1 MVAIRTITTKNKE
14 GTIVFD
20 KFVDDVQPIRILEQI
35 WVTVTRVPR
44 VLRAFLPL
52 WAVGSIVGATQKV
65 DMIHLRATGQ
75 VRILV
80 AVMDAKK
87 IPKMADVCAGCGIYR
102 LYFKPDEAPQVDV
115 SDPEDDDLL
124 GDDDKQADGD
134 RAMKDAEDPNPPQDN
149 NGTSNKAPET
159 SQNCPPHKQASL
171 MNKRVDLACEQ
182 LLTEL
187 SIKVMLESDVGSQRR
202 PYSPLTKKNWQPII
216 H

>member
-134 RAMKDAEDPNPPQDN
+134 RAMKDAEDPNPSQDN

-171 MNKRVDLACEQ
+171 LGEQ
-182 LLTEL
+182 
-187 SIKVMLESDVGSQRR
+187 KCR
-202 PYSPLTKKNWQPII
+202 PGL
-216 H
+216 